1 MKVIY
6 SDVLVIGGG
15 LAGLRVAIGAR
26 QRGLD
31 PIILSL
37 VPPKRS
43 HSAAAQ
49 GGMQASLANVTRGIG
64 DNEDVHFADTVRGL
78 STLKLR

>member
-1 MKVIY
+1 MKIIHT
-6 SDVLVIGGG
+6 DVLIIGGG

-26 QRGLD
+26 RRGHEA
-31 PIILSL
+31 IVLSL

-49 GGMQASLANVTRGIG
+49 GGHASQSCQLCER
-64 DNEDVHFADTVRGL
+64 R
-78 STLKLR
+78 R